1 MSEQSVIALTEG
13 LTANVFHEILDLA
26 IEGKGKLP
34 GAKASANQLLAQRN
48 DPEAA
53 ITRLVAQHVAM
64 AGGQGFAT
72 NWGGFLVSLV
82 TIPANLAAATLVQ
95 ARLVAA
101 IAHLRGYELS
111 DPRVRTAILM
121 VMLGP
126 AANAD
131 LISKGVLPSSPLVVA
146 TAPVFDARL
155 DGQVTRALFDR
166 AMNQMSGKRIGVWA
180 AKRIPFIG
188 GGVGAAVDSWSTTQ
202 IAHHAVAEFRSRRPK
217 LPHGTVEVAEERP
230 DTD

>member
-1 MSEQSVIALTEG
+1 MSQQRVVAVAEG
-13 LTANVFHEILDLA
+13 FTADVLHELLQLA

-34 GAKASANQLLAQRN
+34 GAKHAAKQLLAHRR

-53 ITRLVAQHVAM
+53 ISRMIAQHVAM

-72 NWGGFLVSLV
+72 NWGGFFVSLV
-82 TIPANLAAATLVQ
+82 TIPANIAASTFLQ
-95 ARLVAA
+95 ARLVAG

-126 AANAD
+126 GAMAD
-131 LISKGVLPSSPLVVA
+131 LVSKGVLPSSPLVVA

-155 DGQVTRALFDR
+155 DGQVSRALLDR
-166 AMNQMSGKRIGVWA
+166 ALNQVSGKRLGVWLG
-180 AKRIPFIG
+180 KRIPLMG
-188 GGVGAAVDSWSTTQ
+188 GGVGAAVDGWTTRA
-202 IAHHAVAEFRSRRPK
+202 IALHALNEFPSRRPK
-217 LPHGTVEVAEERP
+217 LSPGHAEGASAG
-230 DTD
+230 